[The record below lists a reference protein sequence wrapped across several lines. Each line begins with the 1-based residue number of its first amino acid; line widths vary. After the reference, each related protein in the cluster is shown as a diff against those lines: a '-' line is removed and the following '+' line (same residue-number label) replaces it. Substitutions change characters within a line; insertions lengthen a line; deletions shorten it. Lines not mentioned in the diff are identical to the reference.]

1 MIVIYIVII
10 TVLISM
16 AMALVRAIKGPTMY
30 DHILAAN
37 SFGTKTVIIIALISD
52 LIGDTMYLDIALV
65 YALINFIATI
75 AILKYFKYQSLGK
88 S

>member
-1 MIVIYIVII
+1 MVMYIVISI
-10 TVLISM
+10 VLLSM
-16 AMALVRAIKGPTMY
+16 GMVLVRAIKGPTMY

-37 SFGTKTVIIIALISD
+37 SFGTKTVVIIALMSD
-52 LIGDTMYLDIALV
+52 LIKDTMYLDIALV
-65 YALINFIATI
+65 YALVNFIATI

>member
-1 MIVIYIVII
+1 MIIHIAII
-10 TVLISM
+10 AILISM
-16 AMALVRAIKGPTMY
+16 AMALTRALIGPTVY

-37 SFGTKTVIIIALISD
+37 SLGTKTVVMIALMSD

-75 AILKYFKYQSLGK
+75 AILKYFKYESLGK